1 MEDKSDSNNAGMQ
14 LAVPAHMQGL
24 DSKSQG
30 EPKAIEPKNGQGTG
44 DGEPAEEQ
52 RAAKKKKKKAMQ
64 LEKAAQ
70 LNSSERKAAMAARR
84 GRDDVMPN
92 PKAPVV
98 GGGGIGSG
106 GTLAQGA
113 ATSMA
118 QMHRASHRYRPL
130 AGIDD
135 DEN

>member
-1 MEDKSDSNNAGMQ
+1 
-14 LAVPAHMQGL
+14 
-24 DSKSQG
+24 
-30 EPKAIEPKNGQGTG
+30 
-44 DGEPAEEQ
+44 
-52 RAAKKKKKKAMQ
+52 
-64 LEKAAQ
+64 
-70 LNSSERKAAMAARR
+70 MAARR

-118 QMHRASHRYRPL
+118 QMHRASNKYRSL
-130 AGIDD
+130 ESIE
-135 DEN
+135 DEEK